1 MRSQV
6 ALRRAHRSFSLAV
19 PLVSSWPAVLPG
31 PGQEAPE
38 TDLSSSSYFK
48 RSPGARTISANFS
61 GDAFGVA

>member
-6 ALRRAHRSFSLAV
+6 ALRHAHRSFSLAV

-31 PGQEAPE
+31 PGQEAPD
-38 TDLSSSSYFK
+38 TDLSRLSSFK
-48 RSPGARTISANFS
+48 RSPGDRTISANFG